1 LGNLMPPSGN
11 SSSCIIYVNSPSPE
25 FSCPDSHMSPE
36 RRYKLASKMPEV
48 EPKLST
54 LEFEEL
60 ALAVLFFRSIL
71 ACSSL
76 PAASIMARASPPYPY
91 QDSARGLHS
100 QTVDRQQPAV
110 NRVAKRKRAGD
121 GSGGCPIPTSAARL
135 LDRSS
140 SGLGRMPSLP
150 TINWICCLFCMC
162 RVCFLSNRIRGE
174 GRRLA
179 SNSH

>member
-1 LGNLMPPSGN
+1 
-11 SSSCIIYVNSPSPE
+11 
-25 FSCPDSHMSPE
+25 MSPE
-36 RRYKLASKMPEV
+36 RRYNLVSKMPEV
-48 EPKLST
+48 EQKLST

-71 ACSSL
+71 GCSSL
-76 PAASIMARASPPYPY
+76 PPASIMARASPPYPY

-110 NRVAKRKRAGD
+110 TSNCVAKRKRAGD
-121 GSGGCPIPTSAARL
+121 WSGGCPIHTSAARL
-135 LDRSS
+135 LDRSL

-150 TINWICCLFCMC
+150 TINWIC
-162 RVCFLSNRIRGE
+162 FLSNRIRGE

-179 SNSH
+179 TNSHSVLLERKISNE